1 MDTTAHISSNALL
14 LRLSELLAQH
24 MGLHFPPERRVDLLR
39 GITAAARDFRFPD
52 ADTCIRWLLSA
63 PLTQSQ
69 IETLASHLTIGETYF
84 FREKEAFDALR
95 EHILPTLVEAR
106 RQSGKH
112 LRIWSAGCSTGEEAY
127 SIAILVQRLI
137 PDYKT
142 WNITILGTDLN
153 PHALRKAE
161 AGIYSDWSFRNPPSW
176 LRAEYFH
183 PTGDGRYEIIPQIRE
198 MVTFSYL
205 NLVED
210 FYPSLSTNTNAMD
223 FIFCRNVLMYF
234 KPQLAAM
241 IVSKHHQTLVDDGW
255 LIVNPSEAS
264 PSMFGQFA
272 IADFPGVVLY
282 RKTMNGAAPGMA
294 LNEETTISETI
305 PLQGRLSQDIAEA
318 VSLLKIKS
326 HLSAAPI
333 KAHAKPP
340 LPKSSPLQSPA
351 YQNALSLYLQG
362 HYLAALE
369 ATTELLAS
377 KPHDAHAMSLMV
389 RIHANRGELA
399 VALQWCEKTI
409 AAERMNPVGHYL
421 RAIILQEQGLAD
433 EAVQSLKRTLYLD
446 QDFVLAHFALG
457 NLCRQQGKQQEAE
470 KHFANALL
478 LLNVCAQDEVLP
490 ESDGLTAGRLMEII
504 QTSMNGQE
512 ATA

>member
-1 MDTTAHISSNALL
+1 MATAHISSDLL
-14 LRLSELLAQH
+14 LPRLSELLARQ
-24 MGLHFPPERRVDLLR
+24 MGLHFPPERWVDLMR
-39 GITAAARDFRFPD
+39 GITAAASDFHFPD
-52 ADTCIRWLLSA
+52 ADACMQWLLSA
-63 PLTQSQ
+63 PLTRSQ

-84 FREKEAFDALR
+84 FREREAFDALR
-95 EHILPTLVEAR
+95 ERIFPALIEAR

-137 PDYKT
+137 PDYKA

-153 PHALRKAE
+153 SHALRKAE

-176 LRAEYFH
+176 LRAEYFR
-183 PTGDGRYEIIPQIRE
+183 PAGDGRYEIIPQIRE

-210 FYPSLSTNTNAMD
+210 AYPSLSTNTNAMD

-234 KPQLAAM
+234 KPQLATM
-241 IVSKHHQTLVDDGW
+241 IVSKHYQALVDDGW
-255 LIVNPSEAS
+255 LIVNPSETS

-272 IADFPGVVLY
+272 VADFPGVILY
-282 RKTMNGAAPGMA
+282 RKTMDRTAPEMA
-294 LNEETTISETI
+294 LNEKTAKSKTI
-305 PLQGRLSQDIAEA
+305 PGQGRLLSRLDVVGAA
-318 VSLLKIKS
+318 VAPLLKMKS
-326 HLSAAPI
+326 HSPTASI
-333 KAHAKPP
+333 KAHAK
-340 LPKSSPLQSPA
+340 SSALQSPA
-351 YQNALSLYLQG
+351 HQNALSLYLHG
-362 HYLAALE
+362 HYEAAKE
-369 ATTELLAS
+369 ATTRLLAS
-377 KPHDAHAMSLMV
+377 HPHDANEMSLMV
-389 RIHANRGELA
+389 RIHANLGELSE
-399 VALQWCEKTI
+399 ALQWSERAI

-421 RAIILQEQGLAD
+421 RAAILQEQGLAD

-457 NLCRQQGKQQEAE
+457 NLCRQQGKPQEAE

-478 LLNVCAQDEVLP
+478 LLNVCPQDTVLP

-512 ATA
+512 AA

>member
-1 MDTTAHISSNALL
+1 MGTAHISGNAVLL
-14 LRLSELLAQH
+14 PRLSELLARQ
-24 MGLHFPPERRVDLLR
+24 MGLHFPPERWVDLLR
-39 GITAAARDFRFPD
+39 GITAAARDFHFPD
-52 ADTCIRWLLSA
+52 ADTCMQWLLSA

-95 EHILPTLVEAR
+95 EHILPALIEAR

-153 PHALRKAE
+153 PHALRKAA
-161 AGIYSDWSFRNPPSW
+161 AGVYSDWSFRNPPSW
-176 LRAEYFH
+176 LRSEYFR

-282 RKTMNGAAPGMA
+282 RKTMDGTAPGMA
-294 LNEETTISETI
+294 LNKETTISETI
-305 PLQGRLSQDIAEA
+305 PGQGRLTQLDVVGVA
-318 VSLLKIKS
+318 VAPLLKMKS
-326 HLSAAPI
+326 HLPAPSI
-333 KAHAKPP
+333 KAHAK
-340 LPKSSPLQSPA
+340 SSALQSPVH
-351 YQNALSLYLQG
+351 QNALPLYLQG
-362 HYLAALE
+362 HYAAAKE
-369 ATTELLAS
+369 ATTRLLAS
-377 KPHDAHAMSLMV
+377 YPHDANAMSLMV
-389 RIHANRGELA
+389 RIHANLGELP
-399 VALQWCEKTI
+399 VALQWSERAI

-421 RAIILQEQGLAD
+421 RAAILQEQGLAD

-478 LLNVCAQDEVLP
+478 LLNVCPQDTVLP